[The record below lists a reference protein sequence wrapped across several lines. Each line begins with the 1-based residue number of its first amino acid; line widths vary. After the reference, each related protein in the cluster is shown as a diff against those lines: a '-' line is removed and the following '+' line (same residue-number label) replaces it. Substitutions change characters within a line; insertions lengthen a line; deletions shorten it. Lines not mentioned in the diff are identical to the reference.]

1 MSRALLGRE
10 RFFEWDRFVGT
21 QMTPVDAVQNAREEN
36 KTFTQYAEE
45 FARNNPSEDIET
57 QDLVDGMVSDMIQA
71 AHNLATFR
79 VTGSPVLG
87 PYSTS
92 IFAKTPHNPDEYYL
106 WVATA
111 DAQEIIDK
119 VTADDKA
126 EAPANEG

>member
-21 QMTPVDAVQNAREEN
+21 HMTPVDAVQHARDEN
-36 KTFTQYAEE
+36 KTFTAYAED
-45 FARNNPSEDIET
+45 FARNNPSEDIEP
-57 QDLVDGMVSDMIQA
+57 QDLVDGMVYDMIQA

-92 IFAKTPHNPDEYYL
+92 IFEKTPSNPDEYYL

-111 DAQEIIDK
+111 DEQEIIDK

-126 EAPANEG
+126 EAQANEG